1 MPYHLT
7 VTVLK
12 YCCAKKI
19 FTVTSTFI
27 WLLQILLLSNDSLQ
41 LQYTLSLTLKTKQN
55 KKADKLT
62 CRCSKCKKWALGYF
76 ANSSCHLPIKAIF
89 FSKEKQYIRF
99 PFQVPQIT
107 PEILKREK
115 KKDKCYTFF
124 IHLLNKSATEPY
136 TSNSMYKLIMALP

>member
-12 YCCAKKI
+12 YCCAKKY
-19 FTVTSTFI
+19 SP
-27 WLLQILLLSNDSLQ
+27 LLQLSFGCCKFFSLVMTLQ

-115 KKDKCYTFF
+115 KRQMLHIFHPFTKQKC
-124 IHLLNKSATEPY
+124 N
-136 TSNSMYKLIMALP
+136 